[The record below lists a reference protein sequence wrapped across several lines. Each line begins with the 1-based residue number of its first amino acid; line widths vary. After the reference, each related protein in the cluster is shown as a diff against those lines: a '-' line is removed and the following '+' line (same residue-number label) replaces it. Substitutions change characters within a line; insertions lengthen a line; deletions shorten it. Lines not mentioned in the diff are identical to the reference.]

1 MFDRAEF
8 DVSFTKNLSSLKKAE
23 KATKELVRHMSREV
37 LEAHHVTGDVKYI
50 NEFVSVLTPMNRKVA
65 IMYFNEFSGHN
76 EMDGVFGKK
85 NKKGYDEALAK
96 SNEFLEDPMNN
107 MWSWAERNVK
117 VEKKAID
124 YKAKIIKD
132 IQASMDADK
141 NENPLDESEVLE
153 AVLAAGISAATILR
167 LMEKIAAE

>member
-8 DVSFTKNLSSLKKAE
+8 DVSFSKNLSSLKKAE

-37 LEAHHVTGDVKYI
+37 LDAHHETGDVKYV
-50 NEFVSVLTPMNRKVA
+50 NEFVAVLTPMNRKVA
-65 IMYFNEFSGHN
+65 ILYFKEFTGHN

-96 SNEFLEDPMNN
+96 SREFLEDPMNN

-124 YKAKIIKD
+124 YKSKIIKD
-132 IQASMDADK
+132 IQSSMDAEK
-141 NENPLDESEVLE
+141 NENPLDEIDVLE

-167 LMEKIAAE
+167 LMEKIAQ